1 MHVGVGRDRRDTPA
15 PVRTYEVHPNADD
28 YQQSR
33 VWYTEDAFKRV
44 TDARDRLLSDSGL
57 LQPVG
62 DRGAS
67 FFHFSF
73 QEFLSA
79 ERLAD
84 LDKERIVDIFREHGG
99 TPEWRNTLSFLFGA
113 QLSNNVGP
121 QRAVEVL
128 LGVLD
133 QVVETMSPVRALLAA
148 DCIEVLRGRQV
159 SLEEEPLRRMREA
172 CLHGMRGE
180 RPAAER
186 CQLGDALGRIG
197 DHRFRHNV
205 FWLPNDDLLGFVEV
219 DGSIPCYIG
228 RFPVTV
234 AQFRVF
240 VDDRGSN
247 GGFMLRDP
255 AALRGLANHPV
266 VRIAPDEGKA
276 DRRWLTIKLRSDP
289 HLRGRLAVP
298 DSWQARLPTEG
309 EWRSAA
315 AADSRR
321 FPWGWET
328 HPNRFNGDRTGIGG
342 TSSVGCF
349 PGGRTS
355 VGIEELSGRSGMDSQ
370 SGTAGRTSAVGPSRP
385 SD

>member
-1 MHVGVGRDRRDTPA
+1 ML
-15 PVRTYEVHPNADD
+15 DD

-44 TDARDRLLSDSGL
+44 TDTRDRLLSDSGL

-247 GGFMLRDP
+247 GGFMLEIRLRCVASRIIRSSESLLMKEKHIVDGLRLNCDLIHTCAADWRCLIRGRRDCQP
-255 AALRGLANHPV
+255 KANGGLLRPLIRAAFRGVGDWVRIDSTATELGLAVSRLLV
-266 VRIAPDEGKA
+266 VFLVEG
-276 DRRWLTIKLRSDP
+276 P
-289 HLRGRLAVP
+289 
-298 DSWQARLPTEG
+298 
-309 EWRSAA
+309 
-315 AADSRR
+315 
-321 FPWGWET
+321 
-328 HPNRFNGDRTGIGG
+328 
-342 TSSVGCF
+342 
-349 PGGRTS
+349 
-355 VGIEELSGRSGMDSQ
+355 RSG
-370 SGTAGRTSAVGPSRP
+370 SR
-385 SD
+385 S